1 MQFAGRSRRHPHG
14 AAAFDMVLPLEA
26 GSAWNRRIHGVKEL
40 RGLKVLI
47 SADMEGT
54 CGVVSWVQVI
64 PPEYGGGGEP
74 TASGEYERARLRLTR
89 EVNAAIAGALAA
101 GADEVI
107 VNESHDGMRNL
118 IPEELHP
125 SCRWISGSDKPLGMM
140 QGVELDGVG
149 CVFYTGYHAKAGTPN
164 APLAHTWTG
173 WINDVRI
180 DGRST
185 GEFGI
190 NAAVAGHYGVPV
202 TLVTGDAT
210 AVAQTQKLLGDQVV
224 GVAVKEGYSTFAA
237 LHIHPERAQQMIR
250 DGAAEGVKRAS
261 SVRPWTLPPGCAV
274 EVEFD
279 HQSRAD
285 QAAYVPAVERAGERS
300 VCFQPADGLAF
311 IATFRAIVRA
321 AAIRMSP

>member
-1 MQFAGRSRRHPHG
+1 M
-14 AAAFDMVLPLEA
+14 
-26 GSAWNRRIHGVKEL
+26 
-40 RGLKVLI
+40 KVLI

-54 CGVVSWVQVI
+54 CGVVSWVQVM
-64 PPEYGGGGEP
+64 PPEYGGAGEA

-89 EVNAAIAGALAA
+89 EVNAAIEGALDA

-107 VNESHDGMRNL
+107 VNESHNGMRNL

-125 SCRWISGSDKPLGMM
+125 SCRWISGNDKPLGMM
-140 QGVELDGVG
+140 QGVDLDGIG

-190 NAAVAGHYGVPV
+190 NAAVAGHFGVPV
-202 TLVTGDAT
+202 TLVTGDEK
-210 AVAQTQKLLGDQVV
+210 AVSQTQELLGEQVV
-224 GVAVKEGYSTFAA
+224 GVTVKEGYSTFAA
-237 LHIHPERAQQMIR
+237 LHLHPERAQQLIR
-250 DGAAEGVKRAS
+250 EGAAKAVAS
-261 SVRPWTLPPGCAV
+261 ATSASPWPLAPGSTV

-285 QAAYVPAVERAGERS
+285 QATYVPNVERGGERF
-300 VCFQPADGLAF
+300 VTFRPADGLEF
-311 IATFRAIVRA
+311 ISTFRAIVRA
-321 AAIRMSP
+321 ASIRMSP